1 MTITTA
7 WNNMIHRSMCITVTV
22 LLINHGYCDRD
33 LTRSVKLFTGSMIDI
48 DYWSA
53 YRLPNQS
60 TVCDQFINSYYLDD
74 PKEENRY
81 VTFAGS
87 LSSSPTVA
95 SRGVASAAS
104 SAAAASPSSTS
115 SSTLSSS
122 SSNLKTAGS
131 QLWDRHKPSNWINAV
146 EFDPTS
152 LVQLPKTEKQ
162 HLYDYNQ
169 RFKNVLRSRQPTL
182 FTFTSP
188 LYPDN
193 YPPNVDCIKV
203 IKAPQEDQQIVLD
216 FRGPY
221 QFEQSAECINDYL
234 EVRDGEYGFSPLIG
248 RFCSDN
254 RQLHSIKSNGQWL
267 RLRFHSDFSI
277 EKSGFQA
284 VYYFTKLRGKDEVLP
299 QKPIISTTIS
309 IQDEVTFEHK
319 DLLNLWK
326 DYTNSIIKTKSHP
339 VDRLTEFIIDFRTN
353 RSDLILM
360 IHLSLVKF
368 QIIDPECKTNIIE
381 IYDEFFL
388 TDKDTLPKTPSI
400 LSKSSKGSQVLQRV
414 NEKYTPRVIHTC
426 NKKNL
431 EPYTCKLGR
440 GVVRILVSPEPVSV
454 EPMEYTQTNTTKS
467 ITKLPEIKLTATV
480 LKNALCED
488 DWIPCVRPTDYIA
501 YKEYYNLTVRSKP
514 KDTPTDIDDKKRI
527 IRIRISRSRTSSVTE
542 SSKTK
547 GKDSVTAL
555 KSTILLSHP
564 TLPKTI
570 YCLPPNLVCNGHW
583 NCPNGEDEDK
593 CPRPPNGLEAYD
605 VFVHEHNLSDEMPTE
620 IIEEMITTER
630 LDSIS
635 ASSEDDDEF
644 HHHTPIIAGLLG
656 FCAICGIISAGMTL
670 VNRSKK
676 QKHPNFG
683 SVCNSILFESGTS
696 LITALESSGSLS
708 NLKSLQINNCKC
720 ETISYADDLNKKV
733 QYKESTYNVSVNTT
747 FTTPVSTTTTLTTTD
762 SLNLNDALK
771 QEEEIKPLK
780 TSSDCNFLNCGNLC
794 SNSAPKSQDSFKQTT
809 EFNDDDNDDDDI
821 EKQKEMNDTE
831 RPKHDDI
838 ESTTSGLAEIFDR
851 ATKPLG
857 YIHKLDSSPAWN
869 QASSQSTIQQHLR
882 ETQKLKS
889 TFNPYLH
896 EYPTNRSLGQL
907 PNTLVIPVDKLSKQY
922 HSPMT
927 LQRSIHEAYHKS
939 KVSRSDPF
947 SLKEQS
953 AFVCNTDGSNIDEHL
968 QLDNLRRSFSVR
980 RIKDN
985 TNTTTTN
992 YNNNTNS
999 YHTPYISYTSLKQNT
1014 LPSGLLD
1021 YQYFNDKHCTKSFY
1035 QPRYSLEQQQQQ
1047 QTSETNIFSILDTDC
1062 RQKQGRL
1069 QQQKRKHFKGSAP
1082 KRAKHE
1088 NNLLLKE
1095 QTKSNTPLYQLLLS
1109 NGQQYRTTKHAQLIS
1124 SHKLFDSY
1132 KSSQTTSGEILD
1144 LDSNHDHRNTPK
1156 QLLTK
1161 SAKPAGMTMT
1171 SSIPTTTTTA
1181 TATLPPLTNTTTST
1195 STVVPMNNVIKY
1207 RTKLF
1212 SNKTPLSPSKTIW
1225 TIGSSSDRQWT
1236 KHSENSPP
1244 NDDESSCCISQNES
1258 DTTTTTN
1265 TPPSNDSQLASN
1277 IRLSNKTKPFQ
1288 QSIVRERMNYSHQM
1302 TSGHFDQDFIQNT
1315 TTTITDTT
1323 DNVKDNHISSIS
1335 PLTRRNHITGSTI
1348 TFDNLQLFK
1357 QSNEVYLCNCNLNS
1371 SAKYNFPSSYSV
1383 IQQTVSPEMKFS
1395 HTMRKNASWNDM
1407 SRQVE
1412 YFYGYEDEDD
1422 DEDVEDED
1430 DAADD
1435 GDDDDEDKNNGSDDD
1450 DAEEVEDDDE
1460 DDEEEG
1466 EGEGEEEEELS
1477 EQINGKSEQSSEVD
1491 GSIVDKNEGRQEF
1504 TNAYNHSSNITLPHE
1519 SSSEESPCQVQMSNH
1534 STPRRQPLGT
1544 SVVIITSKGRTIQPT
1559 KII

>member
-22 LLINHGYCDRD
+22 LLINHSYCDRD

-95 SRGVASAAS
+95 SRGVASAVS
-104 SAAAASPSSTS
+104 SAAAAAASASA
-115 SSTLSSS
+115 SSTLSSSS

-131 QLWDRHKPSNWINAV
+131 QLWDRHKPSNWISTV
-146 EFDPTS
+146 EFDPTA

-169 RFKNVLRSRQPTL
+169 RFKNILRSRQPTL
-182 FTFTSP
+182 YTFTSP

-284 VYYFTKLRGKDEVLP
+284 VYYFTKLRGKEELLP

-309 IQDEVTFEHK
+309 IEDEVTFEHR
-319 DLLNLWK
+319 DLLNLWR

-368 QIIDPECKTNIIE
+368 QIIDPECRTNIIE

-388 TDKDTLPKTPSI
+388 TDKDAIPKTPSI
-400 LSKSSKGSQVLQRV
+400 LSKISKGSQVVQRV
-414 NEKYTPRVIHTC
+414 NEKYTPRMIHTC

-454 EPMEYTQTNTTKS
+454 DPMEYTQTNATKS

-488 DWIPCVRPTDYIA
+488 DWIPCVRPIDYIA

-514 KDTPTDIDDKKRI
+514 KDPTNGTDDK
-527 IRIRISRSRTSSVTE
+527 RSSNKNIKKSKYASHSSKLQTTTMKTTVVSAVTE
-542 SSKTK
+542 SSKTNA
-547 GKDSVTAL
+547 KDTVIAL
-555 KSTILLSHP
+555 KSTILQSHP

-620 IIEEMITTER
+620 IIEEMVTTER

-635 ASSEDDDEF
+635 SSSEDDDEF
-644 HHHTPIIAGLLG
+644 HHHTPIIA
-656 FCAICGIISAGMTL
+656 
-670 VNRSKK
+670 
-676 QKHPNFG
+676 
-683 SVCNSILFESGTS
+683 
-696 LITALESSGSLS
+696 ALESSGSLS

-720 ETISYADDLNKKV
+720 ETISYADDMNKKV
-733 QYKESTYNVSVNTT
+733 QVKESTYNVTVNTT
-747 FTTPVSTTTTLTTTD
+747 FTTPVSTTTVMTTTTTLTTTD
-762 SLNLNDALK
+762 SLNLNDSLK
-771 QEEEIKPLK
+771 QEEIKPLK
-780 TSSDCNFLNCGNLC
+780 TSSDCSFLNCANLC

-809 EFNDDDNDDDDI
+809 EFNDDDDI
-821 EKQKEMNDTE
+821 EKEKEMNDNEVT
-831 RPKHDDI
+831 KHDL

-869 QASSQSTIQQHLR
+869 QGSSQSTIQHLR

-889 TFNPYLH
+889 TYNPYLH

-922 HSPMT
+922 HHSPMT
-927 LQRSIHEAYHKS
+927 LQRPIHESYHKS

-980 RIKDN
+980 RIKDTTN
-985 TNTTTTN
+985 TNTTIN
-992 YNNNTNS
+992 HSNNNNS
-999 YHTPYISYTSLKQNT
+999 YHTPYISYASLKQNT

-1047 QTSETNIFSILDTDC
+1047 QQQQQRQQQTSETNIFSILDSDC
-1062 RQKQGRL
+1062 RQKQARL

-1088 NNLLLKE
+1088 NNLMLKE
-1095 QTKSNTPLYQLLLS
+1095 QTKSNIPLYHQLLLS
-1109 NGQQYRTTKHAQLIS
+1109 NGQQCRTKQHAHLIN

-1132 KSSQTTSGEILD
+1132 KSSQTTSVEILD
-1144 LDSNHDHRNTPK
+1144 LEGSNNPRNTTK
-1156 QLLTK
+1156 HLLTK

-1171 SSIPTTTTTA
+1171 SSSITTTATLPLTNATTTTT
-1181 TATLPPLTNTTTST
+1181 TT
-1195 STVVPMNNVIKY
+1195 STVVVPMNNNATSNNVIKY

-1212 SNKTPLSPSKTIW
+1212 TNQNTPLSPSKTLW
-1225 TIGSSSDRQWT
+1225 TIGSYTDR
-1236 KHSENSPP
+1236 P
-1244 NDDESSCCISQNES
+1244 DESSSCISQNDES
-1258 DTTTTTN
+1258 DTTTTT
-1265 TPPSNDSQLASN
+1265 TTTTTPPPSNDSQLACN
-1277 IRLSNKTKPFQ
+1277 IRLANKTNHFNNQ
-1288 QSIVRERMNYSHQM
+1288 Y
-1302 TSGHFDQDFIQNT
+1302 GHFDQQLDT
-1315 TTTITDTT
+1315 TTTTAA
-1323 DNVKDNHISSIS
+1323 NVKDNNKCITSSVS
-1335 PLTRRNHITGSTI
+1335 PLTRNHITGSTI
-1348 TFDNLQLFK
+1348 TFDNLQVFK
-1357 QSNEVYLCNCNLNS
+1357 NSNEVYLCNCNLNS

-1383 IQQTVSPEMKFS
+1383 IQQTLSPDMKFS
-1395 HTMRKNASWNDM
+1395 NTMRKNASWNDM
-1407 SRQVE
+1407 SRHVE
-1412 YFYGYEDEDD
+1412 YFYGYDDDDDDDDVEDGNDVEDEDD
-1422 DEDVEDED
+1422 DEVKNN
-1430 DAADD
+1430 
-1435 GDDDDEDKNNGSDDD
+1435 GTDDDE
-1450 DAEEVEDDDE
+1450 EEVEDDDD
-1460 DDEEEG
+1460 DDEEEEE
-1466 EGEGEEEEELS
+1466 EGDEEEEELS
-1477 EQINGKSEQSSEVD
+1477 EQINGKSEQPSEVD

-1504 TNAYNHSSNITLPHE
+1504 TNPYNHSSNVTLPHE
-1519 SSSEESPCQVQMSNH
+1519 SSSEESPCQVQISNH

-1544 SVVIITSKGRTIQPT
+1544 SVVIITSKGRTIQPM